1 MSIKKI
7 TSKKK
12 NTKERKKKKNT
23 GQAYRV
29 NQKIKKK
36 KKKKQATPINQ
47 KKKKKKRQATSRIN
61 KQKKRGESNVNEAY
75 IVHGHFRPKMMLNFS
90 FQFSLNFWKK
100 TFWCV
105 WGENT

>member
-12 NTKERKKKKNT
+12 TQKKERKKKNT

-36 KKKKQATPINQ
+36 KKKAGNPNKSKEKKEEEAGNVQDKQT
-47 KKKKKKRQATSRIN
+47 KKK
-61 KQKKRGESNVNEAY
+61 GESNVNEAY

>member
-12 NTKERKKKKNT
+12 TQKKERKKKNT

-29 NQKIKKK
+29 NQNIK

-61 KQKKRGESNVNEAY
+61 KQKKKGESNVNEAY

-100 TFWCV
+100 IFWCV